1 MPPLWASATP
11 IAVLLL
17 ALVGLIVWHGT
28 DAINSFSPYALL
40 GASVLALIL
49 TALTVGL
56 RKSNLSNGLRR
67 SARQIMPAVPLLA
80 LIALV
85 STTWMLG
92 GIVPTLIDYG
102 LKLLNPTL
110 FLMLTCMLCACVS
123 VLTGSSWTTIATV
136 GVAFMGIGAVLGYST
151 GWIAGAII
159 SGAYFGDKVSPLS
172 DTTIIASSTCGVD
185 LFSHIRYMMLSSAP
199 AMLLAL
205 AVYTAVG
212 VFVGPEAETSPDP
225 TLIEALHRTFNI
237 TPWVLAVPAVTGI
250 LIACKVRTIIVL
262 AVSSVLGVICMYATQ
277 PQIASQVHPV
287 LFLLDET
294 VLSTGHSTLDNLVAT
309 GGLAGMLPTILL
321 VLCAMLFGAAM
332 LGTGMLRRIAEA
344 FTHRLTKRT
353 HIVGATVG
361 TGLFLNACTADQYL
375 SIIIGG
381 NMYGNVYSRFGLQP
395 RLLSRTL
402 EDSIS
407 VTSVLIPWNS
417 CGVTQSTVLGVATL
431 VYFPYCIFNIA
442 SPLMSLLLAW
452 TGFRIPVSRPES
464 AGATA

>member
-1 MPPLWASATP
+1 
-11 IAVLLL
+11 
-17 ALVGLIVWHGT
+17 
-28 DAINSFSPYALL
+28 
-40 GASVLALIL
+40 
-49 TALTVGL
+49 
-56 RKSNLSNGLRR
+56 
-67 SARQIMPAVPLLA
+67 
-80 LIALV
+80 
-85 STTWMLG
+85 
-92 GIVPTLIDYG
+92 
-102 LKLLNPTL
+102 
-110 FLMLTCMLCACVS
+110 
-123 VLTGSSWTTIATV
+123 
-136 GVAFMGIGAVLGYST
+136 
-151 GWIAGAII
+151 
-159 SGAYFGDKVSPLS
+159 
-172 DTTIIASSTCGVD
+172 
-185 LFSHIRYMMLSSAP
+185 MMLSSAP

-309 GGLAGMLPTILL
+309 GGLAGMLPPILL